1 MAWRTNSVAAQN
13 PTPQA
18 AANGAAN
25 MSISNPRLGGTENI
39 QDILKYRLF
48 DLPLCARVSSI

>member
-1 MAWRTNSVAAQN
+1 VAAQN

-18 AANGAAN
+18 AANSTAI
-25 MSISNPRLGGTENI
+25 MSISNPRLGGTEDI

-48 DLPLCARVSSI
+48 DRPLCAKVSSI